1 MDDRNSMPQPAGSP
15 GETSDTVTPDPA
27 MEEAP
32 IRLPTFARMRRM
44 SSTVLDVLED
54 SDEEDECEAH
64 PVLDEFKQFKE
75 VLDTDEK
82 PNQRLI
88 NVSYALVVIFL
99 MYTAL
104 LGRCDR
110 ILTPH
115 SGVCGRALLWVL
127 AREERRPLLSRHVW
141 TGALWVLAREER
153 LPPLSRCLCPLWV
166 LAREECLPPLSL

>member
-1 MDDRNSMPQPAGSP
+1 MPQPAGSP
-15 GETSDTVTPDPA
+15 GETSDTVTPSPA

-44 SSTVLDVLED
+44 SSTVLDVLEE
-54 SDEEDECEAH
+54 SDEEEGEAH
-64 PVLDEFKQFKE
+64 PVLEEFKQFKE

-82 PNQRLI
+82 PNQRLM

-99 MYTAL
+99 VYTAL

-127 AREERRPLLSRHVW
+127 AREERRPSLSRHLW
-141 TGALWVLAREER
+141 TGAVWVLAREER
-153 LPPLSRCLCPLWV
+153 LPPLSRCLWTGPLCPLWV